1 MTGREGIKMAI
12 APDNYPALLAILL
25 GLAWLGFWSE
35 RNPIACRIPGVVWIL
50 GGGTLLSNFGFIP
63 HASPLYGAIGGY
75 IMPIAIPLLLYK
87 ATFGKILG
95 ESGRVLPLFF
105 IGAIGVCLG
114 ALIAAHLPGVG
125 PHAPH
130 VAATYAAAWIGG
142 MTDMVA
148 MAEITGLPK
157 DEFAVAVSASAPVS
171 IIGLMIL
178 VSLPNIPIVRRL
190 IPSPIADV
198 QSGPQEAGSESAKP
212 ELNVAHMAGG
222 LALSAAICWA
232 ALALTRITGHENYS
246 LFVVTLI
253 TVVLAN
259 IAPGPMR
266 ALKGDFELGM
276 FIMYLFFAMI
286 GAGTDMTAFLTA
298 APIYFVLGLVVIL
311 VHIVVVLVA
320 ARLLRADLA
329 EAVIGSGA
337 NIVGAA
343 AAAGIATSKGWKSLV
358 TPAIATG
365 MLGKAIANFFGVAV
379 FHLLS

>member
-1 MTGREGIKMAI
+1 MAI

-35 RNPIACRIPGVVWIL
+35 RHPIACRIPGVVWIL
-50 GGGTLLSNFGFIP
+50 GGGTLLSNFGLIP

-75 IMPIAIPLLLYK
+75 VMPIAIPLLLYK
-87 ATFGKILG
+87 ATFAKILG

-114 ALIAAHLPGVG
+114 ALIAAQLPGLGGHG
-125 PHAPH
+125 PQ

-178 VSLPNIPIVRRL
+178 VSLPNIPFVRRL
-190 IPSPIADV
+190 IPSPIADG
-198 QSGPQEAGSESAKP
+198 QSGGHESRDEPAAA
-212 ELNVAHMAGG
+212 ELNIAHMAGG

-259 IAPGPMR
+259 IVPGPMR

-286 GAGTDMTAFLTA
+286 GASTDMTAFLTA

-311 VHIVVVLVA
+311 VHILVVLVA

-329 EAVIGSGA
+329 EAIIGSGA

>member
-1 MTGREGIKMAI
+1 MAI

-25 GLAWLGFWSE
+25 GLVWLGFWSE

-50 GGGTLLSNFGFIP
+50 GGGTLLSNFGLIP

-75 IMPIAIPLLLYK
+75 VMPIAIPLLLYK
-87 ATFGKILG
+87 ATFAKILG

-105 IGAIGVCLG
+105 IGAVGVCLG
-114 ALIAAHLPGVG
+114 ALVAAHLPGVG
-125 PHAPH
+125 AHGPH

-142 MTDMVA
+142 MTDMVS

-178 VSLPNIPIVRRL
+178 VSLPNIPLVRRL
-190 IPSPIADV
+190 IPSPIAD
-198 QSGPQEAGSESAKP
+198 GEEAAHNLDAP
-212 ELNVAHMAGG
+212 AAAELNIAHMAGG

-246 LFVVTLI
+246 LFVVTLL

-259 IAPGPMR
+259 LVPGPMR

-286 GAGTDMTAFLTA
+286 GAGTDMTAFLTT

-311 VHIVVVLVA
+311 VHVAVVLVA

-329 EAVIGSGA
+329 EAIIGSGA